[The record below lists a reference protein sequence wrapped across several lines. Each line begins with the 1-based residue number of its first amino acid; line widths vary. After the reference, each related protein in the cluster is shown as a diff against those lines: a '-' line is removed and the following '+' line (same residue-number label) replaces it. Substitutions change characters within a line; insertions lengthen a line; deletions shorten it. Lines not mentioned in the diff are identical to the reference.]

1 MTTALFDEYT
11 TKSGDYDELWLGGT
25 EIRAH
30 WRPFIDAIARQD
42 LGQMRNDIRRH
53 LQENGVTYNVHG
65 DPNGQPRDWQLDV
78 VPLIISEEDWN
89 GIEAGIRQRA
99 ELLKLMLADLYGP
112 QTLVKQGLIP
122 PELVYLHDGY
132 LRPCVNIDHGRNHLP
147 IYAADLGRGP
157 DGRMWVLGDR
167 TQAPSGMGYAIEN
180 RTVMGRVMSDMFA
193 DGQIRR
199 LSTFFREVRASLYA
213 LSPRKIASPQVAVL
227 TPGPYNETYFEH
239 AYLAS
244 YMGFALV
251 QGNDLTIRDSQLF
264 LKTMAGLRPVDV
276 LLRRVD
282 DLFCDPLELLD
293 YSQLGVAGLVE
304 AVRRRNVAVANPL
317 GSGILENPGL
327 MPFLP
332 GLAQHFLGEELLLP
346 AAATWWCGQPQ
357 ELTYVLEHLPELV
370 IKRIAR
376 SARSST
382 IFGQKLSQAELN
394 ELRERIRSQP
404 HFYVGQ
410 EQVGFSTVPSLV
422 DGRLEARH
430 TILRTFA
437 VDSEGG
443 YAVMPGGLTRSAKNP
458 RDFVVSGQ
466 ADGISRDTWVLTSTP
481 ETYSSLWLQS
491 ERLHKTLEQ
500 NALLPSRSAENLF
513 WVGRYAERAEATAR
527 LLRTILDQALQ
538 TRGGYDQARL
548 ASLQQLLC
556 ALTHTT
562 LTYPGFIGDE
572 TADPALLAAQFSN
585 PEPELRKV
593 LFDAAVPGSLMS
605 NLRALVAAAF
615 AVRDLWSSD
624 SWRVLDGI
632 EESLDAMALQADDRP
647 FPLILDDLNRLITQ
661 LMAFAGLNAESTTR
675 GLSWIM
681 LDSGRRLERA
691 QALLSFVRAMLVPV
705 TAPQVEA
712 LNLESVLITTENVI
726 TYRRRYRSYLHIQTV
741 LEQLLLDDTNPRG
754 LIYQLDLLQRHLH
767 DLPRP
772 NLGFRMSEEERTVL
786 DASTRLR
793 LSELDELAAANPV
806 TQIRPQLDLLLGDV
820 GQLLT
825 DTSITLNNYYFTH
838 AQTPRSL
845 VG

>member
-1 MTTALFDEYT
+1 M
-11 TKSGDYDELWLGGT
+11 
-25 EIRAH
+25 
-30 WRPFIDAIARQD
+30 
-42 LGQMRNDIRRH
+42 
-53 LQENGVTYNVHG
+53 
-65 DPNGQPRDWQLDV
+65 
-78 VPLIISEEDWN
+78 
-89 GIEAGIRQRA
+89 
-99 ELLKLMLADLYGP
+99 
-112 QTLVKQGLIP
+112 
-122 PELVYLHDGY
+122 
-132 LRPCVNIDHGRNHLP
+132 
-147 IYAADLGRGP
+147 
-157 DGRMWVLGDR
+157 
-167 TQAPSGMGYAIEN
+167 
-180 RTVMGRVMSDMFA
+180 
-193 DGQIRR
+193 
-199 LSTFFREVRASLYA
+199 
-213 LSPRKIASPQVAVL
+213 L

-282 DLFCDPLELLD
+282 DLFCDPLELLN

-304 AVRRRNVAVANPL
+304 AVRRRNVAMANPL

-357 ELTYVLEHLPELV
+357 ELAYVLEHLPELV
-370 IKRIAR
+370 IRRIAR

-382 IFGQKLSQAELN
+382 IFGHKLSQAELN
-394 ELRERIRSQP
+394 ELRDRILSQP

-437 VDSEGG
+437 VDTETG

-556 ALTHTT
+556 ALTQTT
-562 LTYPGFIGDE
+562 MTYPGFIGDE

-585 PEPELRKV
+585 PEPELRRV
-593 LFDAAVPGSLMS
+593 IFDAETPGSLMS

-691 QALLSFVRAMLVPV
+691 QSLLSFVRAMLVPV
-705 TAPQVEA
+705 PALPVEA

-772 NLGFRMSEEERTVL
+772 NLGFRMSEEERTAL

-793 LSELDELAAANPV
+793 LSELDELAAADPLA
-806 TQIRPQLDLLLGDV
+806 QIRPQLDLLLGDV

-845 VG
+845 LG